1 MIALKTLLKNNL
13 FINIILGVSL
23 ILSLLICIIIIKNKN
38 IKIQKMQ
45 NTINVLEINNHTLEE
60 NNNQSKEVISELNNS
75 IKQYQITITNNKND
89 YNSLLEK
96 LKNND
101 LENKKLNRILKSQ
114 TSTCID
120 GLKLNEEISTLKYDD
135 L

>member
-101 LENKKLNRILKSQ
+101 LENKKLNIILKSQ

>member
-1 MIALKTLLKNNL
+1 
-13 FINIILGVSL
+13 
-23 ILSLLICIIIIKNKN
+23 
-38 IKIQKMQ
+38 MQ